1 MVATIMEKITSLV
14 KKLQSKTAE
23 YRHLQHLT
31 LTQGEMFGWDHTACA
46 ITYNAAAPHAAA
58 YLLHELGHALL
69 KHTGYRYDIE
79 LLKMERAAWDEAQR
93 LATTYSAAIS
103 PDTVEGHLDT
113 YRDWLHARSTCPNC
127 TATGYQTGSQTYSCP
142 ACSQEWR
149 VNEARSCELKRYT
162 T

>member
-1 MVATIMEKITSLV
+1 MGATTTPLTSLLP
-14 KKLQSKTAE
+14 KLRQDNP
-23 YRHLQHLT
+23 T
-31 LTQGEMFGWDHTACA
+31 LTFTEGRHFLWSPDTKTIEYQPGAEPGL
-46 ITYNAAAPHAAA
+46 
-58 YLLHELGHALL
+58 LLHELAHALL
-69 KHTGYRYDIE
+69 GHQSYDRDVQ
-79 LLKMERAAWDEAQR
+79 LLAMERAAWDEAQR

-149 VNEARSCELKRYT
+149 VNEARLCQLRRTKL
-162 T
+162 